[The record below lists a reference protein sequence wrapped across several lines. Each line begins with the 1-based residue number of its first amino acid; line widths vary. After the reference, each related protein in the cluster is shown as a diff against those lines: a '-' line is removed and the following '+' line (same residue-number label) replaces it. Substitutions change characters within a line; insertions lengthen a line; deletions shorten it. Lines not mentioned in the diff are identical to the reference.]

1 MSKPRGI
8 PILNMVKRHLISK
21 GFTNECKNELINK
34 NIHLSDKKDREIV
47 VEYIYET
54 SHGELIEQV
63 ALMDN
68 FKKETKVFQIDE
80 KVESIKVINSVKNA
94 IDELLK

>member
-1 MSKPRGI
+1 MK
-8 PILNMVKRHLISK
+8 NNYY
-21 GFTNECKNELINK
+21 NEIKNELINK
-34 NIHLSDKKDREIV
+34 NIHLSGKKDREIV

-54 SHGELIEQV
+54 HGELIEQV